1 VLLDFAGAVAQLYA
15 FDAYGNAIGFNPATA
30 LTEFLYSGEQFDSKI
45 GQQYLRQ
52 RYYDPSTGRFNRLDP
67 FFGNVNDPQSL
78 HKYLY
83 THADPVNGIDP
94 SGNSM
99 IGAAI
104 SIAIN
109 VGRVAAIGAVIGVGV
124 NTIRNIATGDQW
136 NANIRNAALWGA
148 ALYPAILMMP
158 IVGVS
163 LAVLGLYDSFGV
175 AYSAWTDRQSTWTRR
190 SAAALYVGLNVM
202 FAWQQGKRI
211 YHTMRPIL
219 QNGDMYTSIIF
230 RPDMVEAAVWDHQGY
245 KTVLYG
251 QAKSS
256 STTPGHE
263 NAMMNKANEMGRSGK
278 YLYVLL
284 QRSWRTALDYTY
296 NNPLFRKIPDII
308 GIRKDG
314 RIEAYEVKSNT
325 DNVDMLRTR
334 LEQSMKELPDEMQGD
349 YDVLPPQP

>member
-1 VLLDFAGAVAQLYA
+1 
-15 FDAYGNAIGFNPATA
+15 
-30 LTEFLYSGEQFDSKI
+30 LYSGEQFDSKI

-52 RYYDPSTGRFNRLDP
+52 RYYNPATGRFNRLDP
-67 FFGNVNDPQSL
+67 FFGNLNDPLSL

-94 SGNSM
+94 SGM
-99 IGAAI
+99 MLGGMI

-109 VGRVAAIGAVIGVGV
+109 VGKIAATGAIIGVGV

-136 NANIRNAALWGA
+136 NTNVRDAALWGA

-175 AYSAWTDRQSTWTRR
+175 AYSAWTDHQSAWTRR

-211 YHTMRPIL
+211 YHTMRPIS
-219 QNGDMYTSIIF
+219 QNGDVYASIIF
-230 RPDMVEAAVWDHQGY
+230 RPDMVEALVWDHQGY
-245 KTVLYG
+245 KTILYG
-251 QAKSS
+251 QAQSS
-256 STTPGHE
+256 SKTPGHKE
-263 NAMMNKANEMGRSGK
+263 AIIDQANKMSESGE
-278 YLYVLL
+278 YLYILI
-284 QRSWRTALDYTY
+284 QRSWRTALDHTY

-314 RIEAYEVKSNT
+314 RIDAFEVKSNT
-325 DNVDMLRTR
+325 DKTEVLQNR
-334 LEQSMKELPDEMQGD
+334 LKQSMEALPEEMQGE
-349 YDVLPPQP
+349 YDVLLPTP